1 MLIRSTRTHEET
13 EMRQCVTQAAGLA
26 AAVLLSG
33 AVSHAEE
40 VQHPWVV
47 AAPLSVKETYF
58 SNLGSGARIETPFV
72 LKFGLSGMG
81 LAPITKPQP
90 RTGHHHLLI
99 NRELPLDFS
108 KPLPFN
114 EQYVHFGKGQ
124 METVLTLAPG
134 DYTLR
139 LVLADDKHIPN
150 FVYSKPLRVTV
161 TKKNADLDPA
171 SLGPPGVELMLP
183 VAEAS
188 AGKPLQV
195 RFHASRLNVSHVAL
209 QEKGTGHFRL
219 SALRDGARPETLD
232 FPGGQTEAWIK
243 APPGRYQLRLEFVD
257 NLAPATVLATAAAQ
271 SITVLPK

>member
-1 MLIRSTRTHEET
+1 
-13 EMRQCVTQAAGLA
+13 MRHCVTRVAGLVA
-26 AAVLLSG
+26 VVLLG
-33 AVSHAEE
+33 ATAGHAEE
-40 VQHPWVV
+40 AQHPWVV
-47 AAPLSVKETYF
+47 PSPRSGKETYF
-58 SNLGSGARIETPFV
+58 SNLGSGARIETPFL

-81 LAPITKPQP
+81 LAPITKPQA

-134 DYTLR
+134 DYELR

-150 FVYSKPLRVTV
+150 FVYSKPMRITV
-161 TKKNADLDPA
+161 TKKNADVDPA
-171 SLGPPGVELMLP
+171 SVSQPGVELMLP
-183 VAEAS
+183 VAEVAG
-188 AGKPLQV
+188 GKPLQLQ
-195 RFHASRLNVSHVAL
+195 FHASRLNVSHIAL

-219 SALRDGARPETLD
+219 NALRDGAKPETLD

-243 APPGRYQLRLEFVD
+243 PPPGRYQLKLEFVD
-257 NLAPATVLATAAAQ
+257 NLAPAKVLAAAAPQ
-271 SITVLPK
+271 VITVLPK

>member
-1 MLIRSTRTHEET
+1 MHRTVRLLQALMVSACFLGSGVGHAQATAPAQAESGELIT
-13 EMRQCVTQAAGLA
+13 
-26 AAVLLSG
+26 
-33 AVSHAEE
+33 
-40 VQHPWVV
+40 HPWVV
-47 AAPLSVKETYF
+47 PPINRAPEAYFTNLRDGASVE
-58 SNLGSGARIETPFV
+58 SPFV
-72 LKFGLSGMG
+72 ARFGLSMRGIVPAG
-81 LAPITKPQP
+81 KTAG
-90 RTGHHHLLI
+90 RAGHHHLLI
-99 NRELPLDFS
+99 NQPLPLDFT
-108 KPLPFN
+108 KPLPFT
-114 EQYVHFGKGQ
+114 EQYIHFGKGQ